1 MIEKDVQFWTL
12 LAFDPFQLNSKTS
25 KSHDQ
30 DGQPRT
36 QSLQWRPVSA
46 SGYGKLK
53 KNMVFE
59 DHDEQVGQQEREE
72 EEEDR
77 EEARRIDAELAQKLE
92 GAFDD
97 LDFDDDDDS
106 SLCSP
111 PGEVN
116 YLAEAL
122 AC

>member
-1 MIEKDVQFWTL
+1 MKDSPC
-12 LAFDPFQLNSKTS
+12 DDD
-25 KSHDQ
+25 H
-30 DGQPRT
+30 
-36 QSLQWRPVSA
+36 
-46 SGYGKLK
+46 
-53 KNMVFE
+53 E
-59 DHDEQVGQQEREE
+59 DDNEQVGQQEREE

-77 EEARRIDAELAQKLE
+77 EEARRIDAELAQRLE

-116 YLAEAL
+116 YFLAEAL
-122 AC
+122 SMFI